1 MAVIPVLPNASIP
14 LKSVLE
20 IPRTPTTLS
29 NIISGEDVSVRVIEK
44 LEGNTYLISLK
55 DTLLNAKSD
64 IPLKP
69 GDTLGAR
76 VSSLVPQILLTLSD
90 PQKQNMDAKI
100 NEKLLHW
107 RMNPGSLLEL
117 LSKVNEFTSNL
128 RATNLTESFSKNE
141 IDGLIKMLG
150 NLVFSAK
157 TKDNPLFVK
166 DFVSRIGLMLERDLA
181 LGLLRSGQGKPA
193 ILADNL
199 KASLLKLSDA
209 LTQALQNPA
218 KQDPAAFARLSNLL
232 SYTTD
237 ALKTVEARQAVN
249 VIYSQNENGLY
260 LQVPLSDGQTLR
272 QADIF
277 ITPDDKNAQNEKK
290 FSSCAIRIFLDMAYL
305 GQLSIEASLREGR
318 IRCVIQCEND
328 EVRKWL
334 EAKSDTLSAAL
345 SAIGCGIEKI
355 DCVKTSDLEQ
365 KRMAFI
371 EHSILGATELVN
383 SFA

>member
-345 SAIGCGIEKI
+345 SAIGYGIEKI

>member
-1 MAVIPVLPNASIP
+1 MAVIPVLPNTSIS

-29 NIISGEDVSVRVIEK
+29 NIVSGEDVSVRVIEK

-107 RMNPGSLLEL
+107 RMNPSSLLEL

-128 RATNLTESFSKNE
+128 RAANLPESFSKNE

-166 DFVSRIGLMLERDLA
+166 DFVSRIGYMLERDLA
-181 LGLLRSGQGKPA
+181 LGLLRSGQGKPE

-218 KQDPAAFARLSNLL
+218 KQEPAAVARLSNLL

-260 LQVPLSDGQTLR
+260 LQIPLSDGQTLR
-272 QADIF
+272 QADVF

-334 EAKSDTLSAAL
+334 EAKADVLSKAL
-345 SAIGCGIEKI
+345 SAIGYGIEKI
-355 DCVKTSDLEQ
+355 DCVKTSDMEQ
-365 KRMAFI
+365 KRTAFI